1 MISMEVMVAVGLAFA
16 GMTGAWVKSVE
27 ERINQHEVVIAKL
40 NQLLDLMLEDRL
52 GPNNVQTWRHTT
64 TAMDRSRD

>member
-1 MISMEVMVAVGLAFA
+1 MSMELMITVGLAFA
-16 GMTGAWVKSVE
+16 GMAGAWVKSVE

-64 TAMDRSRD
+64 GAMDRSRP